1 MKPFKHL
8 LPLLTLGLIIVNL
21 TTFMLY
27 VSDDVNR
34 WMRFGNMI
42 LFFLLFITPYYYNKK
57 GLIVLI
63 LFLICDGLLIYY
75 ESAFVNALIF
85 ITRSV
90 SYLLLAVMVVQRV
103 RKLKTNLLQKLIFTF
118 AVALN
123 IFLLY
128 SLIEMV
134 PSSKY
139 YTFIDFLFYIYGI
152 SVIVCVII
160 AVSYSNRY
168 ADKTSL
174 FFLGAVLSLAFSD
187 LTYFISVYLK
197 FSDFYLAVIVFNI
210 LGIALVLQF
219 LLVDKT
225 KREVSNPELME

>member
-1 MKPFKHL
+1 MKPYKHI
-8 LPLLTLGLIIVNL
+8 LPLLTVGLIILNIAAIV
-21 TTFMLY
+21 FF
-27 VSDDVNR
+27 SQDVNR

-42 LFFLLFITPYYYNKK
+42 LFFLLFLTPYYYNKK
-57 GLIVLI
+57 GLLVLF
-63 LFLICDGLLIYY
+63 LFLICDTLLIYY
-75 ESAFVNALIF
+75 ESVIINALIF
-85 ITRSV
+85 IIRSV
-90 SYLLLAVMVVQRV
+90 SYLLLAGMVIRRV
-103 RKLKTNLLQKLIFTF
+103 RKLKTNMLQKLIVIF

-128 SLIEMV
+128 TLIEMV

-139 YTFIDFLFYIYGI
+139 YSIFDFLFYLYGF
-152 SVIVCVII
+152 SVIVSVII

-197 FSDFYLAVIVFNI
+197 FSEFYFADFVFNI
-210 LGIALVLQF
+210 LGIALLLQF

-225 KREVSNPELME
+225 KNEISDPELME